1 MSDSLELEPY
11 LTFWLQ
17 RQAED
22 RQYNQQLGDQA
33 RQDAGRIATM
43 LQEQFQAQQI
53 ILFGSLAKNKFT
65 PTSDIDLAISGVAPE
80 LFFTALA
87 EANRLTPFPVD
98 LKTNRSIGQSFSQ
111 TCIGNRDGFRMKQL
125 PATNCVG

>member
-1 MSDSLELEPY
+1 
-11 LTFWLQ
+11 
-17 RQAED
+17 
-22 RQYNQQLGDQA
+22 
-33 RQDAGRIATM
+33 M
-43 LQEQFQAQQI
+43 LREQFQAQQI

-98 LKTNRSIGQSFSQ
+98 LKPIEALDNH
-111 TCIGNRDGFRMKQL
+111 FRQRVL
-125 PATNCVG
+125 ATGTVLE